1 MSSKKKSNSF
11 LLQGSILGIATI
23 IVRII
28 GLLYRAPLNQI
39 IGNEGVGYYSTAYN
53 IYAMILLISSYSIPL
68 AVSKE
73 MSAKL
78 SLKQYKNAHKI
89 FVGSLWYAIV
99 VGGAASLLTYFGSP
113 LLEKILTLG
122 AVRCLQVLA
131 PTIFL
136 SAILGVFRGYFQG
149 HNTMI
154 PTSIS
159 QILEQILNAI
169 VSIWLAFVLTKPL
182 YDANSGMNGAVR
194 GAAGSAA
201 GTGAGVL
208 IALIFCLFIFAMYQP
223 RAKRQIARDQTEY
236 EDSYQD
242 VFRIIIATITPV
254 IFSTFIYNISSTV
267 DLFFYNGIGNA
278 IGLGK
283 EFINELWGIYNNQ
296 FQTLINVPIA
306 LASAISS
313 AMIPSITRAI
323 TRNERH
329 EVSTKV
335 DSAIKFTMLITIP
348 MTLGM
353 MSLAEPIM
361 KLLFRFNYTSTS
373 VNLMAYGTIIV
384 IFYSLSTVTNGILQG
399 IGKLNKPVMHS
410 AISLGINVVVLIPLL
425 YLKLHVYAYLIATLV
440 FSLSMCVLNNI
451 ALKKELNYTIDFRK
465 IFGIPLISAIIMA
478 GITFGLNKLLAL
490 ILPNTVCILLCV
502 IVAVFVY
509 FILMVLLKGI
519 TEDELRG
526 FPKGD
531 LLIRLGRKI
540 KILN

>member
-1 MSSKKKSNSF
+1 MSSGKKSNNF
-11 LLQGSILGIATI
+11 LMQGSILGIATI

-78 SLKQYKNAHKI
+78 SLKQYRNAHKI
-89 FVGSLWYAIV
+89 FIGALWYAIV
-99 VGGAASLLTYFGSP
+99 VGGFASLLTYFGAP
-113 LLEKILTLG
+113 LLEKILSLG

-136 SAILGVFRGYFQG
+136 SAVLGVFRGYFQG

-159 QILEQILNAI
+159 QILEQILNAV
-169 VSIWLAFVLTKPL
+169 VSIWLAFILTKPL
-182 YDANSGMNGAVR
+182 YDGRDGVNGAIR

-201 GTGAGVL
+201 GTGIGVL
-208 IALIFCLFIFAMYQP
+208 TALIFCLFIFVMYQP
-223 RAKRQIARDQTEY
+223 RAKRQIARDRTAD

-267 DLFFYNGIGNA
+267 DLFFYNGIGTA
-278 IGLGK
+278 VGFGK
-283 EFINELWGIYNNQ
+283 AFINELWGIYNNQ

-323 TRNERH
+323 TRDMRH
-329 EVSTKV
+329 EVNQKV

-361 KLLFRFNYTSTS
+361 KLLFRANYTNTS

-399 IGKLNKPVMHS
+399 IGKLNKPVLHS
-410 AISLGINVVVLIPLL
+410 AISLAINIVVLIPML
-425 YLKLHVYAYLIATLV
+425 YMRLHVYGYLAATLI
-440 FSLSMCVLNNI
+440 FSLAMCILNNI
-451 ALKKELNYTIDFRK
+451 ALKKELDYTIDFK
-465 IFGIPLISAIIMA
+465 GVFGIPLICAVIMA
-478 GITFGLNKLLAL
+478 GITFALNKLLAL
-490 ILPNTVCILLCV
+490 ILPNSICILLCV
-502 IVAVFVY
+502 IVAVLVY
-509 FILMVLLKGI
+509 FILMILLKGI
-519 TEDELRG
+519 TEEELRSV
-526 FPKGD
+526 PKGT
-531 LLIRLGRKI
+531 LLIRFAHKF
-540 KILN
+540 KILR